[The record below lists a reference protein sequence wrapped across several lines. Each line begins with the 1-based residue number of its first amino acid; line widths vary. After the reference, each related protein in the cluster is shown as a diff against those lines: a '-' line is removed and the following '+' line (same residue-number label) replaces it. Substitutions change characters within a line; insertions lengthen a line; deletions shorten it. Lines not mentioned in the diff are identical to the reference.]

1 MAATES
7 TMMDLGT
14 TAPDFKL
21 LDVVKGEKVSL
32 GSLKGIE
39 ATVVLFICNHC
50 PFVKHI
56 NKSLVAISNA
66 FIPKGVSFIAIS
78 SNDVANYPEDSP
90 EKMAEVAKKEGYAF
104 PYLYDESQD
113 VAKSYGAVCTP
124 DLFVFDKNLKCLY
137 RGQFDLSTPGNGI
150 EVSGDSLKNALS
162 AHLEE
167 GEIIENQLPSI
178 GCGIKWK

>member
-1 MAATES
+1 MAAIES

-21 LDVVKGEKVSL
+21 LDAVKGEKVSL

-90 EKMAEVAKKEGYAF
+90 EKMAEVAKEEGYAF

-137 RGQFDLSTPGNGI
+137 RGQFDRSTPGNGI

-167 GEIIENQLPSI
+167 GEIKENQLPSI